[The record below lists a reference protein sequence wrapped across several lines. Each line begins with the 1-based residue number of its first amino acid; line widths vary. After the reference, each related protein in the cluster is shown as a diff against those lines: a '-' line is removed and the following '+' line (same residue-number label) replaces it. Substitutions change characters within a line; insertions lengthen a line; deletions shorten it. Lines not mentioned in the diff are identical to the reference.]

1 MFYQMDMLRQLRK
14 HMFTENISSGQVETQ
29 HPPGATP
36 VTPNSRPP
44 TPVLV
49 VRSLSRV
56 QLCNPTTAAC
66 QACLSSTASWSLL
79 KLMSM
84 E

>member
-14 HMFTENISSGQVETQ
+14 HMFTENVSSGQVETQ

-36 VTPNSRPP
+36 ITPTSRPP

-49 VRSLSRV
+49 VRSLSCV
-56 QLCNPTTAAC
+56 QLCNPTTASR
-66 QACLSSTASWSLL
+66 QACLSSTVSRSLL
-79 KLMSM
+79 KLMSV